1 MAKAFTVS
9 EPSDEAEE
17 IVFNL
22 LKNNLSDDFYILNNK
37 SFRRYLNGKQKDF
50 EIDIIILSKQTG
62 IMIIEVKGYNEN
74 DKKWYKYDADGNFI
88 FEKDPFRQA
97 RDNCYAYTEFLS
109 EEFYNNIKLDN
120 LNFTYSYAVVFPF
133 DNFIGLKN
141 HNQNCLVKDDLEND
155 LQEKIIALA
164 GPSNGKNKEIDNLWK
179 KLSRKIERD
188 SDFRLF
194 IDQFNNRL
202 ISQSEE
208 QFKIFKKF
216 NRGIIN
222 GRPGTGKTILAIQ
235 KAKQLAKEGHRV
247 LLVCHNRALGNFLKY
262 NLNIIGSISDTE
274 NPNIRTVIWC
284 DFMEEKL
291 TGLND
296 DTASGNTEKGT
307 DYYHFTLPERFI
319 ERINDMSWRP
329 TAIIADEG
337 QNFSKSPY
345 IALKKFIDG
354 DGKSPFIIFYDQRQ
368 NIYQGDITEM
378 ASDLFLQDFNDRQN
392 LNESYRLTKNL
403 MEYLE
408 AKIPDIGM
416 MTFREKL
423 GRNFSEAKEYT
434 YKNDIDQFA
443 TVKEIITELKAK
455 NLNGK
460 NFVILSFKSSTKE
473 DLIWEEFRVDNMR
486 TIFGPDENK
495 IISDIGEDEILI
507 YSIGKFIGLEA
518 DAVILVDLPSQ
529 SELFQNPDSTSARK
543 FVLGATRAKLY
554 LYCLFRD
561 LKQE

>member
-17 IVFNL
+17 IVYNQ

-37 SFRRYLNGKQKDF
+37 SFRKYLNGRQKDF
-50 EIDIIILSKQTG
+50 EIDIIILSRQTG
-62 IMIIEVKGYNEN
+62 IMIIEVKGYNKN
-74 DKKWYKYDADGNFI
+74 DSKWFKYDDEGNFI

-97 RDNCYAYTEFLS
+97 RDNCYAYIEFLS
-109 EEFYNNIKLDN
+109 GEFYNNIKLDN
-120 LNFTYSYAVVFPF
+120 FNFSYSYAVAFPF
-133 DNFIGLKN
+133 DNFTGLKN
-141 HNQNCLVKDDLEND
+141 QYKNCLVKSDFSNE
-155 LQEKIIALA
+155 LQETIVNLA
-164 GPSNGKNKEIDNLWK
+164 GPTDGKNKGIDNLWK

-188 SDFRLF
+188 SDYRLF
-194 IDQFNNRL
+194 IDQFNNKL

-235 KAKQLAKEGHRV
+235 KAKQLAKDGHRV
-247 LLVCHNRALGNFLKY
+247 LLVSHNRALGNFLKY
-262 NLNIIGSISDTE
+262 NLKNSSDTE
-274 NPNIRTVIWC
+274 SMDIRTEIWC
-284 DFMEEKL
+284 DFMENSLSSLGDE
-291 TGLND
+291 TV
-296 DTASGNTEKGT
+296 SGNSLKGT
-307 DYYHFTLPERFI
+307 DYYHFTLPEKFI
-319 ERINDMSWRP
+319 ERINEMDWRP

-345 IALKKFIDG
+345 IALKKFIVG
-354 DGKSPFIIFYDQRQ
+354 DENNPFIIFYDNRQ

-378 ASDLFLQDFNDRQN
+378 ASDMFLNDFSERQN

-408 AKIPDIGM
+408 EKIPDVGM
-416 MTFREKL
+416 MTLREKL
-423 GRNFSEAKEYT
+423 GENFSEAKEYT
-434 YKNDIDQFA
+434 YENDRDQFA
-443 TVKEIITELKAK
+443 TVTEIISELKSK

-460 NFVILSFKSSTKE
+460 NIVILSFKSTTKE
-473 DLIWEEFRVDNMR
+473 DLIWEEFNVPDMR
-486 TIFGPDENK
+486 TIFGPDESK

-529 SELFQNPDSTSARK
+529 SELFSHPDSIAARK

-554 LYCLFRD
+554 LYCLYR
-561 LKQE
+561 EG

>member
-1 MAKAFTVS
+1 MARAFTVS

-17 IVFNL
+17 IVFNQ

-37 SFRRYLNGKQKDF
+37 SFRKYLNGRQKDF
-50 EIDIIILSKQTG
+50 EIDIIVLSRQTG
-62 IMIIEVKGYNEN
+62 IMIIEVKGYNKN
-74 DKKWYKYDADGNFI
+74 GSKWFRYDADGNFL

-120 LNFTYSYAVVFPF
+120 LNFTYSYAVAFPF
-133 DNFIGLKN
+133 DNFTGLKN
-141 HNQNCLVKDDLEND
+141 QYKNCLVKSDFGND
-155 LQEKIIALA
+155 LQETIVNLA
-164 GPSNGKNKEIDNLWK
+164 GPSKGKNEEIDNLWK

-194 IDQFNNRL
+194 IDQFNHKL
-202 ISQSEE
+202 VSQSEE

-235 KAKQLAKEGHRV
+235 KAKQLAKDGHRV

-262 NLNIIGSISDTE
+262 NLKNSAETE
-274 NPNIRTVIWC
+274 SMDIRTEIWC
-284 DFMEEKL
+284 DFMENNLSSPGDE
-291 TGLND
+291 
-296 DTASGNTEKGT
+296 TASGNIEKGT

-319 ERINDMSWRP
+319 ERINEMEWRP

-337 QNFSKSPY
+337 QNFSRHPY
-345 IALKKFIDG
+345 IALKKFIDE
-354 DGKSPFIIFYDQRQ
+354 DANNPFIIFYDNRQ

-378 ASDLFLQDFNDRQN
+378 ASDMFLNDFSERQN

-403 MEYLE
+403 IEYLE
-408 AKIPDIGM
+408 HKIPDVGM
-416 MTFREKL
+416 MTLREKL
-423 GRNFSEAKEYT
+423 GENFSEAKEYT
-434 YKNDIDQFA
+434 YESDRDQFS
-443 TVKEIITELKAK
+443 TVTEIISELKSK

-460 NFVILSFKSSTKE
+460 NIVILSFKSTTKE
-473 DLIWEEFRVDNMR
+473 DLIWEEFNVPDMR

-529 SELFQNPDSTSARK
+529 SELFSDPDSIAARK

-554 LYCLFRD
+554 LYCLFR
-561 LKQE
+561 EG